1 MADLQTSQPYLHRQ
15 LVSGK
20 LGWGWKQAAKLIT
33 ANFLLTAGFILLGA
47 IAPILQVNLLE
58 LNIALL
64 IFVAFGIVFSR
75 NIAKSVLEAC
85 RQNLPYSFP
94 QELVVGGAI
103 FGLSFLVLLGIVSK
117 QSETQILTS
126 PVTIALIASW
136 WVVLA
141 ALLIGVALWLWW
153 WSSRGKIA
161 PSKNEATA
169 SEHLNVITYSDQTV
183 LISPTSL
190 TQQPRQFNSAVVL
203 VLSLFFWTMVDLPIG
218 IKAILAIAIAASGLT
233 GFSVWQIH
241 LQPLQHILSLRFSGL
256 WGLQA
261 NYTIDLRTFSRLA
274 VVKMQ
279 ESGGEISWMQLSGND
294 TEITLPTA
302 ITANYVKTNEEDE
315 DELGKALREK
325 IQLARHDTTRDSLG
339 LVGVLLPQGAGILA
353 GISLLAIGAASLFL
367 LPLPERMLLEGAVIL
382 LGVCL
387 LSPSIAWYA
396 LHLVAPN
403 SLVPDTSRQVNHLQ
417 IWEIGAA
424 FTLAAIVVPSSSQ
437 GTIVLPLLFLACA
450 WLSFGVGACILTLTR
465 RTPIV
470 NKI

>member
-1 MADLQTSQPYLHRQ
+1 MADLQTSQPHLHRQ

-20 LGWGWKQAAKLIT
+20 LGWGWKQAARLIG

-47 IAPILQVNLLE
+47 IAPILQVNRSE

-64 IFVAFGIVFSR
+64 IFVVLGIVFSR

-85 RQNLPYSFP
+85 RQNLPFNVP
-94 QELVVGGAI
+94 QGLFVGGSI
-103 FGLSFLVLLGIVSK
+103 FGLVFFVLLGIGSR
-117 QSETQILTS
+117 QSETQVLDA

-141 ALLIGVALWLWW
+141 AFLIGVALWLWW

-161 PSKNEATA
+161 PTKNEATA

-233 GFSVWQIH
+233 GLSTWQIH

-279 ESGGEISWMQLSGND
+279 ESGGEISWMQLSGNE

-302 ITANYVKTNEEDE
+302 ITANYIKTNDEDE
-315 DELGKALREK
+315 DELGKALRDK
-325 IQLARHDTTRDSLG
+325 VHLARHDTNRDSLG

-353 GISLLAIGAASLFL
+353 GISLLVIGAASLFL
-367 LPLPERMLLEGAVIL
+367 LPLPERMPLEGAVIL
-382 LGVCL
+382 LGICL
-387 LSPSIAWYA
+387 LSPAIARSA
-396 LHLVAPN
+396 LNLVAPN
-403 SLVPDTSRQVNHLQ
+403 ILAPDASRQVNHLQ

-424 FTLAAIVVPSSSQ
+424 LTIAAIIVPSSTQ
-437 GTIVLPLLFLACA
+437 GTFVLPLLFLACA

-470 NKI
+470 NTV